1 MVQKKGVPKV
11 YAKDMHS
18 IPEIK
23 SKFVNG
29 SRPLPDN
36 KQKVPDDWNEANYVK
51 QISTYSRQFLKD
63 INDPNKKDD
72 GYLVGK

>member
-36 KQKVPDDWNEANYVK
+36 K
-51 QISTYSRQFLKD
+51 
-63 INDPNKKDD
+63 
-72 GYLVGK
+72 